1 MYLMSLVEHAR
12 PPFSLVDEINQGMDQ
27 NYERAVHNSL
37 VNVTCAASNA
47 SNAAVTSG
55 QYFLVTPK
63 LLTDL
68 NYHPRLKVLCI
79 FNGEWLPEKDENRH
93 GGSLKGMMEAAVR
106 KRAGARTGGTRMVAA
121 AA

>member
-1 MYLMSLVEHAR
+1 MYLMSLVEYAR

-37 VNVTCAASNA
+37 VNVTCASSAASDE
-47 SNAAVTSG
+47 AVTSG
-55 QYFLVTPK
+55 QYFLITPK

-68 NYHPRLKVLCI
+68 RYHERMKVLCVW
-79 FNGEWLPEKDENRH
+79 NGDWLPEPEQKI
-93 GGSLKGMMEAAVR
+93 GGSLKKMVNHVV
-106 KRAGARTGGTRMVAA
+106 KTRALRAQMLAA

>member
-37 VNVTCAASNA
+37 VNVTCAS
-47 SNAAVTSG
+47 SSDSDDAVTSG

-68 NYHPRLKVLCI
+68 KYHARMKVLCV
-79 FNGEWLPEKDENRH
+79 FNGAWVPDREENRH
-93 GGSLKGMMEAAVR
+93 GGKLKSMMEAVV
-106 KRAGARTGGTRMVAA
+106 KRRALGAQRVAA